1 MLVSRPATREYCWS
15 GDLCTEPTGA
25 VTRKESETVNK
36 GRQQLLLTLI
46 LYYIKENCIFYHKI
60 HTYLLMSLQC
70 CVRQTV
76 STAQLPC
83 MFSGHKYFFI
93 ELFSSCHGFHQ
104 RPDKI
109 SVPLVSTASFNQENT
124 KWPLQNK
131 KPLQLDLD
139 KANKSY
145 RGGLRS

>member
-70 CVRQTV
+70 CVRLTV

-83 MFSGHKYFFI
+83 MFSGHKYFLLNYSLAVMFFTRGQI
-93 ELFSSCHGFHQ
+93 KYLFHSYPQLH
-104 RPDKI
+104 
-109 SVPLVSTASFNQENT
+109 STKKTPNGHC
-124 KWPLQNK
+124 KKK
-131 KPLQLDLD
+131 KPL
-139 KANKSY
+139 
-145 RGGLRS
+145 